1 MEERKRAQRASRSIN
16 YVCVEG
22 KKESRKSVCVCV
34 KWLFFCISGGER
46 DARRKKDVH
55 TYRRE
60 KRKQRQSF
68 VLYMHRGVSMKSPA
82 VTFVFENH
90 FL

>member
-46 DARRKKDVH
+46 DAE
-55 TYRRE
+55 RE
-60 KRKQRQSF
+60 REGEEKAKAIICT
-68 VLYMHRGVSMKSPA
+68 VCI
-82 VTFVFENH
+82 
-90 FL
+90 